1 MKTGK
6 RFQNGF
12 TLLELLVVIAIIGLL
27 MTILIPAIQGMM
39 QRSRL
44 REAEATASAF
54 ANAIRN
60 FRGDYGYW
68 PTAENSPSASSL
80 SPDNYILV
88 RDYLLG
94 NGKFNTKAKGYW
106 DVNAVVS
113 NTATRKPF
121 VITINV
127 INDKVIVQ

>member
-1 MKTGK
+1 
-6 RFQNGF
+6 
-12 TLLELLVVIAIIGLL
+12 LLELLVVIAIIGIL

-39 QRSRL
+39 QRSRQ

-60 FRGDYGYW
+60 FRADYGYW

-94 NGKFNTKAKGYW
+94 NGTFNTKARGYW